1 MTATATIK
9 FITTVDSKLSQLG
22 IENGQLIFT
31 SDTRKIYLDS
41 KDIRTEYSQ
50 IIPLAK
56 EEDRLNYLSPITGF
70 YFVKNT
76 AILWRFE
83 DGEWIQITS
92 PPREWIVFTTYE
104 KLPKQGKLDTLYITE
119 TQSYRY
125 TADGYIRLGGEV
137 WESL

>member
-70 YFVKNT
+70 YFVKN
-76 AILWRFE
+76 I
-83 DGEWIQITS
+83 
-92 PPREWIVFTTYE
+92 
-104 KLPKQGKLDTLYITE
+104 
-119 TQSYRY
+119 
-125 TADGYIRLGGEV
+125 
-137 WESL
+137 